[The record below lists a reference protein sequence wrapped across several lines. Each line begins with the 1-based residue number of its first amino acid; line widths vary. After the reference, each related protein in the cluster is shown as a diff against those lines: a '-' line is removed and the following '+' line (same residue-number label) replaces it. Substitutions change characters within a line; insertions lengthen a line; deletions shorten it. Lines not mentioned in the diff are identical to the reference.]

1 MNAPHLIF
9 DKKHSIVMTAPMCEA
24 DDHDECPG
32 GGTMEEEFTGLFF
45 LHLVWRT
52 EVSCGCVCHFM
63 NEHKEIG

>member
-1 MNAPHLIF
+1 
-9 DKKHSIVMTAPMCEA
+9 MTAPMCEA